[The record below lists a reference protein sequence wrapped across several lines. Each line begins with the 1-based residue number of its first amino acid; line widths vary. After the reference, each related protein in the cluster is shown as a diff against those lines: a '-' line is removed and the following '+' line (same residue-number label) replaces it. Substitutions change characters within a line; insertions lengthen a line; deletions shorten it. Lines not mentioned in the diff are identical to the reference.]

1 MSVVRPG
8 SDLYPAKDRVCF
20 LCAGTFD
27 GSGDVVMWVG
37 AGYFMYLHGQ
47 RCAGSFVLRLARDA
61 WQVEHEQ
68 GPAPQEAD
76 H

>member
-1 MSVVRPG
+1 
-8 SDLYPAKDRVCF
+8 
-20 LCAGTFD
+20 
-27 GSGDVVMWVG
+27 
-37 AGYFMYLHGQ
+37 MYLHGQ